1 MPKKVGITLPDSV
14 YRQLE
19 VIANK
24 QGRPPTTL
32 AAFLIEYCLAGQLG
46 IAGNVESIEEE
57 TDISASSKF
66 LKALA
71 QKTSLTNEE
80 LVRLAHQ
87 LNISAEIL
95 ESIRDCYMRETEN
108 ANNA

>member
-19 VIANK
+19 VIANR

-46 IAGNVESIEEE
+46 IAGDIESIEEK
-57 TDISASSKF
+57 TDLSASGKF

-71 QKTSLTNEE
+71 QKTPLTNEE
-80 LVRLAHQ
+80 LARLAHQ
-87 LNISAEIL
+87 LNIPAEIL
-95 ESIRDCYMRETEN
+95 VSIRDCYMREMEN
-108 ANNA
+108 AKNL